1 MVITSPDAETLKAC
15 PATAA
20 QGDDCDRQDDDP
32 PAGSAPIRPKGPN
45 PPKLPDS
52 LNSLIINGL
61 ESSSGMQVA
70 WYGYRYYDPV
80 TGRWPSRDPIEER
93 GGTNLYG
100 FVASNG
106 INAYDYLGLEDSAPK
121 ELTPSEPCRVY
132 EENPKHHKNSPG
144 GGGSSKPPTD
154 PVTGLKNSV
163 EINEKHRVHVDPK
176 TGEISVYKR
185 HTVTTV
191 KPCCELWHGH
201 QSTWSELSQDQKNA
215 LIKSKLVRPNG
226 NLLPPQNVPSPS
238 TPSPQNPKSPSGP
251 GSGRPLNPGGNPPQY
266 PTGGTG
272 RDPLGPGGPP
282 SRPGNHP
289 ILPSNPERGGPFPP
303 GGGGGG
309 GSREPKRVNDRP

>member
-1 MVITSPDAETLKAC
+1 MVVA
-15 PATAA
+15 ATATVTIESPPRPVA
-20 QGDDCDRQDDDP
+20 KRADSRGSNDDSSD
-32 PAGSAPIRPKGPN
+32 GSAPARPKSPN
-45 PPKLPDS
+45 PPQSPRIAKA
-52 LNSLIINGL
+52 L
-61 ESSSGMQVA
+61 EFKHLSSEPEMRVA
-70 WYGYRYYDPV
+70 YYGYRYYDPV

-163 EINEKHRVHVDPK
+163 EINEKHRVHVDSK